1 MRECFIHQLQLSSIY
16 CCCCYCRWEMEKW
29 VVRVQT
35 AEHGRAIS
43 FSNIQK
49 VNNGNNF
56 LHSKNSE
63 LKCIANKR
71 IKNKRG
77 RGGARRRER
86 QRNNSQ
92 QHVTDLKRS
101 ASVNNNKEKYKVS
114 GLVCAQKKEH
124 AARRCCSRK
133 NNTKCTLVKQQ
144 LLCLSECIWWPRKW
158 AKPNDRKKWIRRG
171 FSFEIVL
178 IYSGR

>member
-1 MRECFIHQLQLSSIY
+1 MFYSSTSIIFYLLLLLLLPLRDGEMSGSRANCRARSSHLFLQHS
-16 CCCCYCRWEMEKW
+16 K
-29 VVRVQT
+29 
-35 AEHGRAIS
+35 G
-43 FSNIQK
+43 
-49 VNNGNNF
+49 NNGNNF